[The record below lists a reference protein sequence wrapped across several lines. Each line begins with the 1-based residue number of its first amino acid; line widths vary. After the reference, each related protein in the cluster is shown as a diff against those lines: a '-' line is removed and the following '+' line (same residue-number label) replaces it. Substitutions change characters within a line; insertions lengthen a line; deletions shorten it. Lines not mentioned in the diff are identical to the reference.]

1 MKLIFYYLIPAYFD
15 ILDGAIE
22 LDGEPLPVYDGQVP
36 PDVMGSY
43 ILIGE
48 RNAIQTPAK
57 GRFTFDC
64 NVLIDVVIKGA
75 NYGFGQSEDCANQ
88 ICALINSDANPVCAS
103 SFQVVTTSV
112 ESVNN
117 LAGIN
122 PADNVFRTL
131 IRFAH
136 KVNQI

>member
-15 ILDGAIE
+15 IFFDAIE

-36 PDVMGSY
+36 PDVTGSY

-48 RNAIQTPAK
+48 RNAIQTKAK
-57 GRFTFDC
+57 GRYNFEC

-75 NYGFGQSEDCANQ
+75 NYGFKDSEDCANQ
-88 ICALINSDANPVCAS
+88 IMALINSDQNPVCQS
-103 SFQVVTTSV
+103 SFQVVTTNV

-117 LAGIN
+117 LAGLN
-122 PADNVFRTL
+122 PTDNVFRTL
-131 IRFAH
+131 IRYSH